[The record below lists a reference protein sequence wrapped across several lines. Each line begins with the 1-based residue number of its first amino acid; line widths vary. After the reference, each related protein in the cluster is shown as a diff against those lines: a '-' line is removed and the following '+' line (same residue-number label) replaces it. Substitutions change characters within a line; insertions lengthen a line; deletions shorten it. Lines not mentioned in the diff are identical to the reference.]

1 MSEPKKSE
9 DVSWKQRAPKRCSK
23 YIPEEPDYKK
33 KLAGE
38 GWLTKRSSS
47 DWLNIPNAIG
57 PFRKELSSKD
67 AGPFERDN
75 QREAISVSKVS
86 SIVTKHS
93 SNAIMSSNQISN
105 PFSVSNT
112 CQHFSGKELRPRIMQ
127 EALSKL

>member
-1 MSEPKKSE
+1 MFHGNKEHPK
-9 DVSWKQRAPKRCSK
+9 DVPNTFQKNLTIR
-23 YIPEEPDYKK
+23 K
-33 KLAGE
+33 KLVGE

-75 QREAISVSKVS
+75 QREAVSVSKVS
-86 SIVTKHS
+86 SMAKRSSSAIVS
-93 SNAIMSSNQISN
+93 SNLVSD
-105 PFSVSNT
+105 PTSVSNT
-112 CQHFSGKELRPRIMQ
+112 IQHFSGKELRPRIMQ